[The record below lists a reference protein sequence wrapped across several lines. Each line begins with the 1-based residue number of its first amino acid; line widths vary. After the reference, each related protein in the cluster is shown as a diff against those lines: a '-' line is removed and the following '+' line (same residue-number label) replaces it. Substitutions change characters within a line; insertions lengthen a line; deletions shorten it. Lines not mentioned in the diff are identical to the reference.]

1 VYRGQVLQ
9 SSTCELCSGLCPDP
23 LRIELA
29 SGLYHVTSRGDR
41 REAIY
46 RDDQDRTDW
55 LAVLGEVCSRFN
67 WRCHAYCEMTN
78 HYHFVVE
85 TPDANLSKGMRQ
97 LNGVYTQWTNR
108 RHGLVGHLFQGRF
121 KAILVERDAY
131 LLELARYV
139 VLNPVRAAMVPE
151 AGDWPWSS
159 YRAMAGQEPA
169 PAWLE
174 TDWVLG
180 QFAEERS
187 RARAGYA
194 AFVRQGIGQPS
205 VWESLRH
212 QVFLGVDS
220 FVQRHGVPSR
230 PSERLREVPRAQRRP
245 LAHPLADFAHR
256 YPDRRDAMACA
267 FQTGVYSM
275 QEIADFFGVHYST
288 VSRAVRRLETGTRA
302 EANLPT
308 QPEKA

>member
-1 VYRGQVLQ
+1 MLGAMSR
-9 SSTCELCSGLCPDP
+9 P

-29 SGLYHVTSRGDR
+29 GGLYHVTSRGDR

-46 RDDQDRTDW
+46 RDDQDRMEW
-55 LAVLGEVCSRFN
+55 LGALGEVCSRFN

-97 LNGVYTQWTNR
+97 LNGVYTQTTNR

-139 VLNPVRAAMVPE
+139 VLNPVRAAMVRLADE
-151 AGDWPWSS
+151 WPWSS
-159 YRAMAGQEPA
+159 YRAMVGKEPA

-174 TDWVLG
+174 TAWILG
-180 QFAEERS
+180 QFDQERT
-187 RARAGYA
+187 RAQAGYA
-194 AFVRQGIGQPS
+194 AFVRQGIAQPS
-205 VWESLRH
+205 VWEGLRH
-212 QVFLGVDS
+212 QVFLGS
-220 FVQRHGVPSR
+220 EAFVQRHCAPSR
-230 PSERLREVPRAQRRP
+230 PRERLREVPRAQRRP
-245 LAHPLADFAHR
+245 LAKPLADFAR
-256 YPDRRDAMACA
+256 LYPLRREAMARA

-275 QEIADFFGVHYST
+275 QEIADYFGVHYST
-288 VSRAVRRLETGTRA
+288 VSRAVRRLEAG
-302 EANLPT
+302 NV
-308 QPEKA
+308 